1 MTQVQTEGTY
11 AGDLSCW
18 QSWDRL
24 TDDPDAVL
32 IDVRSEAEWDFV
44 GRPDLSRLDKTPYF
58 IAWQHY
64 PGMRPNADFLQQVE
78 ATDIAKSAAI
88 LLLCRS
94 GARSRH
100 AAIALTAAGYT
111 TCFNIADGFEGPCD
125 DNGQR
130 GTADGWKAAGLPW
143 TQK

>member
-1 MTQVQTEGTY
+1 MPEQNY
-11 AGDLSCW
+11 AGDLSSW
-18 QSWDRL
+18 QAWDRL

-32 IDVRSEAEWDFV
+32 IDVRSEAEWEFV

-78 ATDIAKSAAI
+78 AVGI
-88 LLLCRS
+88 
-94 GARSRH
+94 ARS
-100 AAIALTAAGYT
+100 AGYE
-111 TCFNIADGFEGPCD
+111 TCFNVADGFEGPCD

-130 GTADGWKAAGLPW
+130 GTKEGWKAAGLPW